1 MLENQDFKNSSRL
14 ESGSKPPHLTTEPSP
29 GNPERKGWWS
39 KQNTLT
45 KVLTVILSIVALF
58 VVTEILEQVERA
70 LYHAYKI
77 GVWVFAGIVV
87 IFTISSIF
95 KKS

>member
-1 MLENQDFKNSSRL
+1 M
-14 ESGSKPPHLTTEPSP
+14 
-29 GNPERKGWWS
+29 
-39 KQNTLT
+39 
-45 KVLTVILSIVALF
+45 ALF